1 MDSSDSVDVVDAS
14 LPVTTVAFSST
25 WQYWDKQVFAL
36 LGAGPSATAWS
47 ISVAKAIA
55 KWSWVLM
62 TLLLLGQLMM
72 QMSLWGWVL
81 GALLLSG
88 VVQWVVKRIT
98 RRWPVPRPFALGL
111 CPNHLQH
118 GPRGG
123 FPSAHAIVM
132 GFLVG
137 MLAYAPLLLP
147 QVWWSVLVLSV
158 ATAWARVYAG
168 AHFVSDVV
176 AGLCLGGLLG
186 WGASQLFLLA

>member
-1 MDSSDSVDVVDAS
+1 M
-14 LPVTTVAFSST
+14 VTFSST
-25 WQYWDKQVFAL
+25 WQHWDKRMFAL
-36 LGAGPSATAWS
+36 LGAGPSATAWGV
-47 ISVAKAIA
+47 SVAKAIA
-55 KWSWVLM
+55 TWSWLPM
-62 TLLLLGQLMM
+62 TLLLLGQVAM
-72 QMSLWGWVL
+72 QMSLLAWVL

-88 VVQWVVKRIT
+88 LVQWVVKRIT

-137 MLAYAPLLLP
+137 MLAQAPLFLP
-147 QVWWSVLVLSV
+147 EIGWALFVLSMV
-158 ATAWARVYAG
+158 TAWARVYVG
-168 AHFVSDVV
+168 AHFVSDVA

-186 WGASQLFLLA
+186 WGANQLFLLA